1 MGWMQA
7 LCKTYDNL
15 AGAFND
21 AENPLIPV
29 GFTQMQPA
37 YYVAL
42 TQEGEVDRITQ
53 WPEKERTLVP
63 STEGAEGRTGA
74 FPYPLFDELRYM
86 AGDYAARTGESEAYY
101 QKYMEAL
108 RTWCAVPGAPGTLR
122 LFCAYLSRGR
132 LQETCKRSSPG
143 WN

>member
-1 MGWMQA
+1 MGWIQA

-42 TQEGEVDRITQ
+42 TQEGEVDRIAQ
-53 WPEKERTLVP
+53 WPEKEKAKRIIRNIWKRFRH
-63 STEGAEGRTGA
+63 GALS
-74 FPYPLFDELRYM
+74 P
-86 AGDYAARTGESEAYY
+86 ARRKRCGCFAPIF
-101 QKYMEAL
+101 
-108 RTWCAVPGAPGTLR
+108 PGA
-122 LFCAYLSRGR
+122 R

-143 WN
+143 WS

>member
-1 MGWMQA
+1 MGWIQA

-42 TQEGEVDRITQ
+42 TQEGEVDRIAQ
-53 WPEKERTLVP
+53 WPEKERILVP

-101 QKYMEAL
+101 
-108 RTWCAVPGAPGTLR
+108 CSGAQVMSKTNHEL
-122 LFCAYLSRGR
+122 C
-132 LQETCKRSSPG
+132 Q
-143 WN
+143 

>member
-53 WPEKERTLVP
+53 
-63 STEGAEGRTGA
+63 
-74 FPYPLFDELRYM
+74 
-86 AGDYAARTGESEAYY
+86 
-101 QKYMEAL
+101 
-108 RTWCAVPGAPGTLR
+108 
-122 LFCAYLSRGR
+122 
-132 LQETCKRSSPG
+132 
-143 WN
+143 